1 MLLEEHHFTA
11 PQRASPRLL
20 SLSLASR
27 SEDLQWMGGTF
38 STGPNDNRELL
49 STLPV
54 TPRSGR
60 NLLRGLADPRGR
72 VGRRGADCESMWRG
86 LWTLVSRAARG
97 PHRWGDL
104 GKGCDSV
111 GCCSGPKPSPW
122 DLGARFPAAG
132 PPFEEPTCKIQQPG
146 SNSFLGCTNQ
156 TKLGGRSLA
165 PRQPLHRLPPRSSL
179 CDQGWP
185 LSGGDRWP
193 AGATHVHSLKPIC
206 VAGGIRSLDSNLREQ
221 PWADLEQRGS
231 SPCIL
236 TLAFPALPMTACLP
250 L

>member
-11 PQRASPRLL
+11 PQRASPWLL

-38 STGPNDNRELL
+38 SKGPNDNRELV

-60 NLLRGLADPRGR
+60 NLLRGLADPSGR
-72 VGRRGADCESMWRG
+72 VGRRVADCESMWRG

-111 GCCSGPKPSPW
+111 GRCSGPKPSPW
-122 DLGARFPAAG
+122 DLGA
-132 PPFEEPTCKIQQPG
+132 PFYSTQA
-146 SNSFLGCTNQ
+146 NVLFLSCLSVVKVLPEILQETDQILLRHTLCNK
-156 TKLGGRSLA
+156 KLQAHLGYRRTLVRKGMICGY
-165 PRQPLHRLPPRSSL
+165 HE
-179 CDQGWP
+179 D
-185 LSGGDRWP
+185 
-193 AGATHVHSLKPIC
+193 LK
-206 VAGGIRSLDSNLREQ
+206 
-221 PWADLEQRGS
+221 
-231 SPCIL
+231 SPCKVS
-236 TLAFPALPMTACLP
+236 
-250 L
+250 